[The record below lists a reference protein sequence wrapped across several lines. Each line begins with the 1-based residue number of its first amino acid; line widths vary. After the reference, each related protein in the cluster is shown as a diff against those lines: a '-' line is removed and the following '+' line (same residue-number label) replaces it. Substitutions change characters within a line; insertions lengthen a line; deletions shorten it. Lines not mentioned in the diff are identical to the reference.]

1 MLPLPPFPHPSPG
14 RLRTVMRRI
23 DTYTLWAFNAQPPP
37 SRRDA
42 DDR

>member
-1 MLPLPPFPHPSPG
+1 
-14 RLRTVMRRI
+14 MRRI